1 MDVDR
6 DLLRA
11 ARRNDWEVL
20 RFSNPV
26 PLRERVPMPKPQH
39 AAIGGGAVVLLLA
52 ASLAARWWWARRQP
66 SVPVAPLEKMSR
78 TSTSALPSQRP
89 RASIVSPA
97 FSPAGR

>member
-1 MDVDR
+1 MRDCFAPLFLGAETPPMRLAVLAGGDGWHVR

-66 SVPVAPLEKMSR
+66 PVPVAPA
-78 TSTSALPSQRP
+78 SA
-89 RASIVSPA
+89 
-97 FSPAGR
+97 